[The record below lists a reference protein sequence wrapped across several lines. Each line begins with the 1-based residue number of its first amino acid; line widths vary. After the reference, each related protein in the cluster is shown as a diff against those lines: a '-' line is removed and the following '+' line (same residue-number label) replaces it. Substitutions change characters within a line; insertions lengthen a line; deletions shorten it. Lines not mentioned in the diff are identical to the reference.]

1 MSDAELINV
10 EVAYALPSEQYLFA
24 LQVPKGSTAQQAI
37 DFSPLLKEQP
47 GLVVEQI
54 GIFSRPVPKDTLLR
68 EGDRVEVYRPL
79 KADPRERRRKEVET
93 QRAASE
99 S

>member
-1 MSDAELINV
+1 MSDTELINI
-10 EVAYALPSEQYLFA
+10 EVAYALPAQQYLFA
-24 LQVPKGSTAQQAI
+24 LQVPKGTTAEQAI
-37 DFSPLLKEQP
+37 GLSPLLKEQP
-47 GLVVEQI
+47 DVEIEQI

-93 QRAASE
+93 QRARSN
-99 S
+99 

>member
-10 EVAYALPSEQYLFA
+10 EVAYALPTQQYLFA
-24 LQVPKGSTAQQAI
+24 LQVPKGTTAEQAI
-37 DFSPLLKEQP
+37 DLSPLLKEQP
-47 GLVVEQI
+47 DVAIEQI

-93 QRAASE
+93 QRAGS

>member
-10 EVAYALPSEQYLFA
+10 EVAYALPSQQYLFA
-24 LQVPKGSTAQQAI
+24 LQVPKGTTAEQAI
-37 DFSPLLKEQP
+37 GLSPLFKEQP

-54 GIFSRPVPKDTLLR
+54 GIFSRPVPKDTPLR
-68 EGDRVEVYRPL
+68 AGDRVEVYRPL

-93 QRAASE
+93 QRAAGTN
-99 S
+99 